1 MGIYLEQLI
10 KTVEAEA
17 TEEQIHLKE
26 LAGIHR
32 FPSKRANSGLKR
44 ALQRLEVLKSLRK
57 ADRHA
62 ATTHWADI
70 KSQR

>member
-17 TEEQIHLKE
+17 TEEHHLKE

-32 FPSKRANSGLKR
+32 FPSKRGNSALKR
-44 ALQRLEVLKSLRK
+44 TLQRLEVLKSLRK